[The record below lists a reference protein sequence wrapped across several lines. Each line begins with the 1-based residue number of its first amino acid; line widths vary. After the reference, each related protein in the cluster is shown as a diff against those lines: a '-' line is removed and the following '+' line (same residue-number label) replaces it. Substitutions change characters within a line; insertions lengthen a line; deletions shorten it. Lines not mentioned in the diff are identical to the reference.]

1 MGYGYFMGQYS
12 CGVYSLTFSMFRF
25 QVIRKI
31 LSPNHTLRMATLNI
45 IPSTQEVSFNLP
57 WGIIAG
63 KLWGNPDS
71 EKKLLAVHGWL
82 ENAGSFDR
90 LAPLLFENELFAHK
104 YSMLAI
110 DLAGHGFSSHR
121 KDGVPYMTMHYAMD
135 IKHVLN
141 QLGWEKFEILGHS
154 LGGSISALLVIG
166 LPDQIEHYITIDA
179 FAPLGIRPDQYLNR
193 LEHSVEAAS
202 TIYSIPDGF
211 KSYPTEESILQRIL
225 EGNKQLNEEAAKV
238 LAIRGTKPVENG
250 FTFTR
255 DLRIKAGS
263 PMYFLGKSYLEF
275 TQEVLNHISVP
286 SICIIPTD
294 SHMKYKGSPSD
305 LKLPENYTSKLVPG
319 NHHVHTNT
327 PEIVAPIIL
336 EFLNLAPSKL

>member
-1 MGYGYFMGQYS
+1 
-12 CGVYSLTFSMFRF
+12 
-25 QVIRKI
+25 
-31 LSPNHTLRMATLNI
+31 MATLSNI
-45 IPSTQEVSFNLP
+45 PNTQEISFKLP
-57 WGIIAG
+57 WGMIAG

-71 EKKLLAVHGWL
+71 EKKLFAVHGWL

-90 LAPLLFENELFAHK
+90 LAPLLFENELFAQK

-121 KDGVPYMTMHYAMD
+121 DNGVPYSMIHYAMD

-154 LGGSISALLVIG
+154 MGGSISALLVIG
-166 LPDQIEHYITIDA
+166 LPDQIDHYITLDA
-179 FAPLGIRPDQYLNR
+179 LAPMGIRADQYLNR
-193 LEHSVEAAS
+193 LKDAVEVAS

-211 KSYPTEESILQRIL
+211 KIYPTEESIFNRIL
-225 EGNKQLNEEAAKV
+225 EGNKELNEEAAKV
-238 LAIRGTKPVENG
+238 LAIRGIKSVENG

-255 DLRIKAGS
+255 DLRIKDGS
-263 PMYFLGKSYLEF
+263 PTYFLGKSYLEF
-275 TQEVLNHISVP
+275 TQEVLNNISVP
-286 SICIIPTD
+286 SICILPTD
-294 SHMKYKGSPSD
+294 SHMKQKGSLSD
-305 LKLPENYTSKLVPG
+305 LKLPENYTCKLVPG

-336 EFLNLAPSKL
+336 EFLNLAAL